1 MFWFIYDHS
10 QVLQSSQKYVQSVAE
25 YGLKL
30 AYSILKFKVT
40 LIYTV
45 HLKSSTTMSVKK
57 KCITSVFNIVPV
69 SISTRF
75 TTLVQ

>member
-30 AYSILKFKVT
+30 ACSMLKFKVT

-45 HLKSSTTMSVKK
+45 RLKSSRTMSVKNK
-57 KCITSVFNIVPV
+57 KF
-69 SISTRF
+69 
-75 TTLVQ
+75 